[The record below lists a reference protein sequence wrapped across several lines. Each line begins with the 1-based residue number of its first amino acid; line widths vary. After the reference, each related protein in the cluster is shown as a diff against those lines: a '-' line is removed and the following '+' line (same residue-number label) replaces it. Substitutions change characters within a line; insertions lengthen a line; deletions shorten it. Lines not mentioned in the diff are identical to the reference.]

1 MASTN
6 ESLHGNAP
14 DKAGVAL
21 LLIDVINDLEFPE
34 GEQLLKHA
42 RSMAQRLVDLKH
54 RAKAARI
61 PVVYV
66 NDNFGRWQ
74 SNFTVQ
80 VKHCLQ
86 DGVRGK
92 EIAELLVPDDD
103 DYFVLKPKHSGFFST
118 TLDILLEY
126 LGVRAVILAGIAG
139 NICVLFT
146 ANDAYMRDLALIVP
160 EDCVASNTEDENR
173 AALVQMEKV
182 LKADIQS
189 STDLDLEA
197 VVRKFHDT
205 C

>member
-1 MASTN
+1 VS
-6 ESLHGNAP
+6 
-14 DKAGVAL
+14 
-21 LLIDVINDLEFPE
+21 IDVINDLEFPE

-54 RAKAARI
+54 RAKAACI

-66 NDNFGRWQ
+66 NHNFGRWQ

-92 EIAELLVPDDD
+92 EIAEL
-103 DYFVLKPKHSGFFST
+103 
-118 TLDILLEY
+118 
-126 LGVRAVILAGIAG
+126 IA
-139 NICVLFT
+139 
-146 ANDAYMRDLALIVP
+146 
-160 EDCVASNTEDENR
+160 
-173 AALVQMEKV
+173 KV

-205 C
+205 S